1 MESWNHGIIQLL
13 FSIIHIHLGRSFV
26 KNIKILKLSI
36 LYTRYFLLI
45 MSSTQNGGAALVSAS
60 ASASTAPSSSS
71 DNQSNQQISRVPT
84 YACFQHATKVA
95 ILEDKP
101 IILDYWTSSLD
112 KTCLIG
118 VRSNNEKLL
127 VKSEDEYTSPIA
139 KIFKVDTEY
148 IIVTAN
154 SVYIVSADIS
164 TRRIN

>member
-1 MESWNHGIIQLL
+1 
-13 FSIIHIHLGRSFV
+13 
-26 KNIKILKLSI
+26 
-36 LYTRYFLLI
+36 
-45 MSSTQNGGAALVSAS
+45 MSSTQNGGSAMVPAGAAA
-60 ASASTAPSSSS
+60 SS
-71 DNQSNQQISRVPT
+71 DNQQISRTPT

-101 IILDYWTSSLD
+101 IVLDYWTSSLE

>member
-1 MESWNHGIIQLL
+1 
-13 FSIIHIHLGRSFV
+13 
-26 KNIKILKLSI
+26 
-36 LYTRYFLLI
+36 
-45 MSSTQNGGAALVSAS
+45 MSSNTSGNGNVAVSAGAGS
-60 ASASTAPSSSS
+60 GAGAGAGAG
-71 DNQSNQQISRVPT
+71 DNQTVSRVPS

-118 VRSNNEKLL
+118 VRQNNEKLL

-139 KIFKVDTEY
+139 KIYKVDTEY

-154 SVYIVSADIS
+154 SIYLVSSEIS

>member
-1 MESWNHGIIQLL
+1 MAVS
-13 FSIIHIHLGRSFV
+13 
-26 KNIKILKLSI
+26 
-36 LYTRYFLLI
+36 T
-45 MSSTQNGGAALVSAS
+45 SSAAGA
-60 ASASTAPSSSS
+60 SSS
-71 DNQSNQQISRVPT
+71 DSQHISRVPT

-154 SVYIVSADIS
+154 SVYIVAADIS

>member
-1 MESWNHGIIQLL
+1 
-13 FSIIHIHLGRSFV
+13 
-26 KNIKILKLSI
+26 
-36 LYTRYFLLI
+36 
-45 MSSTQNGGAALVSAS
+45 MSSNGGSAASSVVSQ
-60 ASASTAPSSSS
+60 
-71 DNQSNQQISRVPT
+71 DNNGSGSGSQQISRVPT

-154 SVYIVSADIS
+154 SVYIVAADIS